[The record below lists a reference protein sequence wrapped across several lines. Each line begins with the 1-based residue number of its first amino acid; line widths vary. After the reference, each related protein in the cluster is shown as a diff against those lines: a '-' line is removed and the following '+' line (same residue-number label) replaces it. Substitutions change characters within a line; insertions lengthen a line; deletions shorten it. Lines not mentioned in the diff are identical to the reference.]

1 MHSHG
6 VGELQLRQH
15 IEAVGGVSP
24 VEIDDEPLLVQANGG
39 YEAYV
44 AVEYARAG
52 HTDLLVYV
60 RNHLRS
66 FYPAGAGL
74 GVLPNEFATFDTI
87 SFELR
92 RGSTLMMFSDGLS
105 EALNEDNEEFGVE
118 RLKQVFFESSD
129 GGDSLEITVNK
140 TLEAVRRF
148 AVEQAD
154 DQTIILIRRR

>member
-1 MHSHG
+1 MEDFLREVNGNIYRDTDEERYVTLGCCFLNRNNG
-6 VGELQLRQH
+6 V
-15 IEAVGGVSP
+15 
-24 VEIDDEPLLVQANGG
+24 
-39 YEAYV
+39 
-44 AVEYARAG
+44 VEYARAG